1 LNLAPIVLGGI
12 KMMEKNKKPQEE
24 TDDTTIIEN
33 DEKEYPVND
42 YQEKVVLGSKSEERS
57 KVLAIKNKF

>member
-1 LNLAPIVLGGI
+1 
-12 KMMEKNKKPQEE
+12 MMEKNKKPQEE

-42 YQEKVVLGSKSEERS
+42 YQEKVVLGSKSEERT
-57 KVLAIKNKF
+57 KVLAIKNKFQHKKAF